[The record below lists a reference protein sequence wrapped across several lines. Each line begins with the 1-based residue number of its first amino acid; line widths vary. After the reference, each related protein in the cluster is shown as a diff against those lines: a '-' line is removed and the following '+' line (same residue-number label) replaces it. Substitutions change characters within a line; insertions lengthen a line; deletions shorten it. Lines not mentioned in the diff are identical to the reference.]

1 MPLPTPA
8 RSSASPH
15 TKRSSTSTILTEDLQ
30 GHERLGE
37 GGAAQLEPGGE
48 FALGRQAVAG
58 TEADL
63 ADVLVELAGHLL
75 VESPGNPAEAGFG
88 TPSSCDQPV

>member
-8 RSSASPH
+8 RSSASPP
-15 TKRSSTSTILTEDLQ
+15 TKRSFTSTILTEDLQ

-63 ADVLVELAGHLL
+63 ADVLVELAGDLL
-75 VESPGNPAEAGFG
+75 VESPGDPAEAGFG